1 VTALARS
8 RHAIR
13 FRGRSFLALVLA
25 PARPLDAWLD
35 QLDHWTARSPGF
47 FIGRPVVL
55 DLQGLAPEKPELAA
69 LIAALHARDIRIMAL
84 EGADPNLPG
93 LGMPPVVDKARQ
105 AGTADILDAHA
116 PQQPASLLI
125 DAPVRSG
132 QSIAFPKGDVTVL
145 GSVAWGA
152 EIVAGG
158 SIHIY
163 GTLRGRAIA
172 GSTGQ
177 AGARIFCRKFE
188 AELLGID
195 GLFKA
200 ADEIGPELRGQAVQA
215 WLEGD
220 GIRMALLN

>member
-47 FIGRPVVL
+47 FVGRPVVL

-93 LGMPPVVDKARQ
+93 LGMPPVVDKAR
-105 AGTADILDAHA
+105 
-116 PQQPASLLI
+116 QPASLLI

>member
-1 VTALARS
+1 MTALAPA

-25 PARPLDAWLD
+25 PTRPFDQWLD
-35 QLDHWTARSPGF
+35 ELDHWTSRSKGF
-47 FIGRPVVL
+47 FLGRPVVL
-55 DLQGLAPEKPELAA
+55 DLQGLAPAKPELAA

-84 EGADPNLPG
+84 EGADPSLPG

-105 AGTADILDAHA
+105 TATADILDRHA
-116 PQQPASLLI
+116 PQEPASLLI
-125 DAPVRSG
+125 DEPVRSG
-132 QSIAFPKGDVTVL
+132 QSVTFPKGDVTVL
-145 GSVAWGA
+145 GSVASGA

-158 SIHIY
+158 SIHVY

-177 AGARIFCRKFE
+177 ASARIFCRKFE

-200 ADEIGPELRGQAVQA
+200 ADEVDPDLLGRPVQA
-215 WLEGD
+215 WLEGEAL
-220 GIRMALLN
+220 RMALLN